1 MWFHLSSPAN
11 RTMMISRSIR
21 GAGVATLILVAAL
34 LTSCAPSVPRT
45 VTPDTPQGTDAILL
59 SSEVTWSGEH
69 CSLTVEPTPLLT
81 IRGPTVQDRPCV
93 SSSFPIVPGHIS
105 IRAQL
110 AERTSSEQ
118 IDVAVRLR
126 IFDSLHNE
134 IPLTG
139 HFLTREVPANYFT
152 GVTFNG
158 DNPTSSI
165 LFVPPPYPLDGGWIP
180 ASAKFAQIELYSGST
195 LEIRSLSVAPTK
207 WNMPLRD
214 RLQRA
219 ETALL
224 PDHPWQPIAVN
235 VQGTANGQRAEILEA
250 QANWQPRGPVLL
262 IAQLDPR
269 DLTHDRL
276 SDDAIALLESLK
288 SWHAENPNV
297 LFGVSVNP
305 YLNGVFR
312 KEPLQFHDGIASHAT
327 TSIVLPF
334 ATAGASLVLL
344 RADDF
349 APTSG
354 RGRFDFVLS
363 GRHDRKSFRSLAD
376 AHAAFIRSVYA
387 AVQSANPATSVAFV
401 PPWYTTFFIGHQPQ
415 HARDYLKHLAQNTP
429 SIVPF
434 VWTGPAVRSLW
445 IDDSSTV
452 AFQQMI
458 GTHQVMIWDNTP
470 YARAHKDFWL
480 MRPIRI
486 PLCSM
491 IEPYDVPISERFH
504 RQKGANP
511 LLLVNTGVNPLQRIQ
526 LETAQLYLTL
536 NKRYHPESVLK
547 TLLGEELGKEGTEL
561 ILQLDR
567 LLWLRYSQRELL
579 KSDAPDSGIR
589 TLGNDSLEA
598 KIQAN
603 IIALRKELQGKA
615 LGLQEYL
622 TSLAAKQT
630 GD

>member
-1 MWFHLSSPAN
+1 
-11 RTMMISRSIR
+11 
-21 GAGVATLILVAAL
+21 V
-34 LTSCAPSVPRT
+34 
-45 VTPDTPQGTDAILL
+45 
-59 SSEVTWSGEH
+59 
-69 CSLTVEPTPLLT
+69 
-81 IRGPTVQDRPCV
+81 
-93 SSSFPIVPGHIS
+93 VPGHTS
-105 IRAQL
+105 IRALL
-110 AERTSSEQ
+110 AERASSEQ
-118 IDVAVRLR
+118 IDVGVRLR
-126 IFDSLHNE
+126 IFDSLHDE
-134 IPLTG
+134 IPLTA
-139 HFLTREVPANYFT
+139 HFLTREVPADNFT

-158 DNPTSSI
+158 DAPTSSI
-165 LFVPPPYPLDGGWIP
+165 LFVPPSYPLDAGWIP
-180 ASAKFAQIELYSGST
+180 ASAKFAQMELHSGST
-195 LEIRSLSVAPTK
+195 LQISSLSVAPTK
-207 WNMPLRD
+207 WNMPLRE
-214 RLQRA
+214 RLEGA
-219 ETALL
+219 ETAPL

-235 VQGTANGQRAEILEA
+235 VQGTANAQRAEILEA

-276 SDDAIALLESLK
+276 SDDAIALLETLK
-288 SWHAENPNV
+288 NWHAENANV
-297 LFGVSVNP
+297 QFGVSVNP

-312 KEPLQFHDGIASHAT
+312 KKPLQFHDGIASRAT

-334 ATAGASLVLL
+334 ATAGASLVLI

-354 RGRFDFVLS
+354 KGRFDFVLS
-363 GRHDRKSFRSLAD
+363 SREDRKSYRSLAD
-376 AHAAFIRSVYA
+376 AHAAFIRSVYV

-458 GTHQVMIWDNTP
+458 GNHQVMIWDNTP

-480 MRPIRI
+480 MQPIRI

-491 IEPYDVPISERFH
+491 IEPYDVSISERFH
-504 RQKGANP
+504 TQKGAIP
-511 LLLVNTGVNPLQRIQ
+511 LLLINTGVNPLQRIQ

-536 NKRYHPESVLK
+536 NKRYHPENILK
-547 TLLGEELGKEGTEL
+547 TLLEEELGKEGKEL
-561 ILQLDR
+561 LLQLDR
-567 LLWLRYSQRELL
+567 LLWLRYSQREML
-579 KSDAPDSGIR
+579 KSNAPDSGNS
-589 TLGNDSLEA
+589 TPGNDSIEA
-598 KIQAN
+598 KIESTL
-603 IIALRKELQGKA
+603 IALRKELQGKA

-622 TSLAAKQT
+622 TTLAAK
-630 GD
+630 